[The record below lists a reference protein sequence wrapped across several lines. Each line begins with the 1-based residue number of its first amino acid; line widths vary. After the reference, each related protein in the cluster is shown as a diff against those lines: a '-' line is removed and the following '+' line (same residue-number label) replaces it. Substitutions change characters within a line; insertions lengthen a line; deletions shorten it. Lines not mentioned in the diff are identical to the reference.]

1 MLFTDLFFA
10 LRVNEDLYIAARKRR
25 FRRIRNGDLTHFH
38 SRLAPIVFDRIES
51 LQQKMY
57 AKQLPE
63 PLDIILVTND
73 YYLSLALTEYFF
85 KFQRTHVCA
94 NLEEAEA
101 MLKQTPQPR
110 VFIDLDG
117 VSEPAIDVLNM
128 IRQWQITWPHLKMIQ
143 LTACRCIEVAR
154 LIDAASIFP
163 VVERRLRI
171 SDLLVLLTQK
181 RARQDWSIAQD
192 GSPSVPFSKR
202 EWNIL
207 LAVAKGESL
216 KSIAAS
222 FNKPYHTVVYT
233 LGRIAARIG
242 VGNNKSLIHLLN
254 KLSCASSG
262 KV

>member
-1 MLFTDLFFA
+1 M
-10 LRVNEDLYIAARKRR
+10 LRVTEDLYIAARKRR
-25 FRRIRNGDLTHFH
+25 FRRIKNGDLTHFH

-51 LQQKMY
+51 LQQQMY

-63 PLDIILVTND
+63 PLDIILVTSD
-73 YYLSLALTEYFF
+73 YYLSLALTEHFF
-85 KFQRTHVCA
+85 KFQRTHVCV
-94 NLEEAEA
+94 NLEEAEV
-101 MLKQTPQPR
+101 MLQQPR

-128 IRQWQITWPHLKMIQ
+128 IRQWQQTWPRLNMMQ
-143 LTACRCIEVAR
+143 LTACRCMEVAR
-154 LIDAASIFP
+154 LIDASSIFP

-171 SDLLVLLTQK
+171 TDLLILLTQK
-181 RARQDWSIAQD
+181 RARQDWSIAQN
-192 GSPSVPFSKR
+192 GSHSVPLSKR

-216 KSIAAS
+216 KTIAAS
-222 FNKPYHTVVYT
+222 FHKPYHSVVYT
-233 LGRIAARIG
+233 LGRVAARIG

-254 KLSCASSG
+254 KLSCTSSA